1 MTVMNSLPWKRMKQD
16 KLMDLTISRLGLTIA
31 GSALEPLI
39 ARLYSE
45 LEAKGLSF
53 KPPCFLADEWFCP
66 VGVPAI
72 GIPFYLSH
80 PRLRRLEKE
89 MILEVEGGSTTEFL
103 RLMRHET
110 GHAYSYA
117 YGLYRKSAWRKIF
130 GSASMEYP
138 DTYHPRPYSRSYVV
152 HLENW
157 YAQSH
162 PDEDFAETFAVWLTP
177 GLNWRKKYKDW
188 KALEKLEFV
197 DKLMK
202 SLHGKAPSCLPP
214 QDFKEFAGLD
224 MKLKTYFRKKMKAYE
239 EEYPHFY
246 DRDLRLLFTDKDEEK
261 SAVKAVDY
269 LKKSR
274 EKLMR
279 AVAFWT
285 KEKRYTIDQL
295 MQRFIARTGELGLYV
310 REGQLNTDMQAAAFV
325 TTLVS
330 TYLFTGKFKRS
341 K

>member
-1 MTVMNSLPWKRMKQD
+1 
-16 KLMDLTISRLGLTIA
+16 MDLTISRLGLTIT
-31 GSALEPLI
+31 GSALDPLI
-39 ARLYSE
+39 TRLYAE
-45 LEAKGLSF
+45 LEAQGLSF

-117 YGLYRKSAWRKIF
+117 YGLYRKPAWRKIF

-138 DTYHPRPYSRSYVV
+138 DTYHPRPYSKSYVV

-188 KALEKLEFV
+188 KALKKLEFV

-202 SLHGKAPSCLPP
+202 SLHGKEPTCLPP

-239 EEYPHFY
+239 ENYPHFY
-246 DRDLRLLFTDKDEEK
+246 DRDLRLLFTDKEEEK
-261 SAVKAVDY
+261 STVKAVDY

-295 MQRFIARTGELGLYV
+295 MQRFITRTGELGLYV
-310 REGQLNTDMQAAAFV
+310 REGQLNTDMQTAAFV
-325 TTLVS
+325 TSLVS